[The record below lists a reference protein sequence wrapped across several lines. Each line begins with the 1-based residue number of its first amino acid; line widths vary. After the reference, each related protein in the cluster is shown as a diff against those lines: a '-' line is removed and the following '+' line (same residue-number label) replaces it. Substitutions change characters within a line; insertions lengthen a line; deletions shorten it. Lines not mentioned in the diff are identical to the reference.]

1 MRNEIANF
9 RDCKSIAIMG
19 GTFDPIHYG
28 HLVTAEAVRHRFQV
42 DKVVFIPTGRP
53 AHKTDKEVTHNE
65 HRYLMAVLATMR
77 NENFEVSRLE
87 IDRPGITY
95 TIDTI
100 EQLKKMCRPDVRL
113 YFITGADAIHQIM
126 TWKEPE
132 RLLSLC
138 DFVAVTRPG
147 YQKNQMF
154 EEIGELR
161 EKFASRIHYMEV
173 PALAIS
179 SSDIRTR
186 AQKGM
191 PIQYLLPQE
200 VEDYIHKFGLY
211 RNQRKNEVKFMLPI
225 EVMQEKLQSTLSVK
239 RYIHTMGVSEE
250 AVRLAEIFGTQAEQ
264 QKAKVAGL
272 LHDCAKDYPKELRE
286 QGFAVV
292 AVNYRLSPKAKNP
305 AYIEDAAEAVAWVFK
320 NIEKYGGRKDH
331 IFVSGHSAGGYL
343 SLILAMDKKYMAA
356 YGADADSVA
365 AYLPVSGQT
374 VTHFTIRKERGL
386 PDGIPVV
393 DEYAPVNK
401 ARKETAP
408 LVLITGDKHLEMA
421 ARYEENAL
429 LEAVLKSIGNK
440 KVTLYEM
447 QGFDH
452 GQVLGPACYLIADYV
467 KRFK

>member
-1 MRNEIANF
+1 MDAIWLYAAYWERILKNTEINKIMKKICLLLFLLCA
-9 RDCKSIAIMG
+9 CIAQAQNA
-19 GTFDPIHYG
+19 Y
-28 HLVTAEAVRHRFQV
+28 R
-42 DKVVFIPTGRP
+42 
-53 AHKTDKEVTHNE
+53 TDKDISYVSGSETDTYRRE
-65 HRYLMAVLATMR
+65 RCKLDIYYP
-77 NENFEVSRLE
+77 ENKKDFS
-87 IDRPGITY
+87 
-95 TIDTI
+95 TIVWFHGGGM
-100 EQLKKMCRPDVRL
+100 EGGNK
-113 YFITGADAIHQIM
+113 FI
-126 TWKEPE
+126 
-132 RLLSLC
+132 
-138 DFVAVTRPG
+138 
-147 YQKNQMF
+147 
-154 EEIGELR
+154 
-161 EKFASRIHYMEV
+161 
-173 PALAIS
+173 
-179 SSDIRTR
+179 
-186 AQKGM
+186 
-191 PIQYLLPQE
+191 
-200 VEDYIHKFGLY
+200 
-211 RNQRKNEVKFMLPI
+211 
-225 EVMQEKLQSTLSVK
+225 
-239 RYIHTMGVSEE
+239 
-250 AVRLAEIFGTQAEQ
+250 
-264 QKAKVAGL
+264 
-272 LHDCAKDYPKELRE
+272 PKELRE

-292 AVNYRLSPKAKNP
+292 AVNYRLSPKVKNP

-320 NIEKYGGRKDH
+320 NIEKYGGRKDY

-343 SLILAMDKKYMAA
+343 SLILAMDKKYLAA

-452 GQVLGPACYLIADYV
+452 GQALGPACYLIADYV

>member
-1 MRNEIANF
+1 MDAIWLYAAYWERILKNTEINKIMKKICLLLFLLCA
-9 RDCKSIAIMG
+9 CIAQAQNAYRTNKDISYVSG
-19 GTFDPIHYG
+19 S
-28 HLVTAEAVRHRFQV
+28 E
-42 DKVVFIPTGRP
+42 
-53 AHKTDKEVTHNE
+53 TDT
-65 HRYLMAVLATMR
+65 Y
-77 NENFEVSRLE
+77 RLE
-87 IDRPGITY
+87 RCKLDIYYPENKKDFS
-95 TIDTI
+95 TIVWFHGGGM
-100 EQLKKMCRPDVRL
+100 EGGNK
-113 YFITGADAIHQIM
+113 FI
-126 TWKEPE
+126 
-132 RLLSLC
+132 
-138 DFVAVTRPG
+138 
-147 YQKNQMF
+147 
-154 EEIGELR
+154 
-161 EKFASRIHYMEV
+161 
-173 PALAIS
+173 
-179 SSDIRTR
+179 
-186 AQKGM
+186 
-191 PIQYLLPQE
+191 
-200 VEDYIHKFGLY
+200 
-211 RNQRKNEVKFMLPI
+211 
-225 EVMQEKLQSTLSVK
+225 
-239 RYIHTMGVSEE
+239 
-250 AVRLAEIFGTQAEQ
+250 
-264 QKAKVAGL
+264 
-272 LHDCAKDYPKELRE
+272 PKELRE

-320 NIEKYGGRKDH
+320 NIKKYGGRKDH

-356 YGADADSVA
+356 YGANADSVA

-429 LEAVLKSIGNK
+429 LEAVLKSIGNE

-452 GQVLGPACYLIADYV
+452 GQVLGPACCLIADYV

>member
-1 MRNEIANF
+1 MSLIGKEYKNTEINKVMKKNCLLLFLFCA
-9 RDCKSIAIMG
+9 CIAQAQNV
-19 GTFDPIHYG
+19 Y
-28 HLVTAEAVRHRFQV
+28 R
-42 DKVVFIPTGRP
+42 
-53 AHKTDKEVTHNE
+53 TDKDISYISGSEMDA
-65 HRYLMAVLATMR
+65 Y
-77 NENFEVSRLE
+77 RLE
-87 IDRPGITY
+87 RCKLDIYYPENKKDFS
-95 TIDTI
+95 TIVWFHGGGM
-100 EQLKKMCRPDVRL
+100 EGGNK
-113 YFITGADAIHQIM
+113 
-126 TWKEPE
+126 
-132 RLLSLC
+132 
-138 DFVAVTRPG
+138 FV
-147 YQKNQMF
+147 
-154 EEIGELR
+154 
-161 EKFASRIHYMEV
+161 
-173 PALAIS
+173 
-179 SSDIRTR
+179 
-186 AQKGM
+186 
-191 PIQYLLPQE
+191 
-200 VEDYIHKFGLY
+200 
-211 RNQRKNEVKFMLPI
+211 
-225 EVMQEKLQSTLSVK
+225 
-239 RYIHTMGVSEE
+239 
-250 AVRLAEIFGTQAEQ
+250 
-264 QKAKVAGL
+264 
-272 LHDCAKDYPKELRE
+272 PKELRE

-305 AYIEDAAEAVAWVFK
+305 AYIEDAAAAAAWVFK

-386 PDGIPVV
+386 PDGIPVI

-452 GQVLGPACYLIADYV
+452 GQVLGPACYLIVDYV